1 MESIKLSI
9 LIPTYNFKSGI
20 NEILDCLE
28 SIEDD
33 YRKFIEIIISDDS
46 DHEIIKKNRNESLK
60 KSFKNYI
67 YKHNIEKSGAI
78 NNWNKLIT
86 KANGD
91 YIWLLHHDESWQK
104 EKNIIRYIF
113 EVINIQQPNIL
124 ILPITI
130 LKNIKIKN
138 FNMLITNKHIT
149 FKKIIRHYINHP
161 KFLLK
166 TNIIGPPSSLIY
178 KKNELLYYEK
188 LKYLV
193 DVEFYIRLFKFF
205 NYKKIFIGLDY
216 YDLLSSQNNSHS
228 ITKILRKEIRSI
240 KNKEKFLV
248 LGRYSYK
255 FNFYEN
261 IFSFYNFLILKIYSL
276 ITTKIKINKL

>member
-1 MESIKLSI
+1 MESVKLSI
-9 LIPTYNFKSGI
+9 LIPTYNFRSGI

-33 YRKFIEIIISDDS
+33 LRNFIEIIISDDS
-46 DHEIIKKNRNESLK
+46 DEEIIQKNRNESLK
-60 KSFKNYI
+60 KLFKNYI
-67 YKHNIEKSGAI
+67 YKRNIDNRGAI
-78 NNWNKLIT
+78 KNWNKLIA

-104 EKNIIRYIF
+104 EKNIIKYIF
-113 EVINIQQPNIL
+113 EVINIQKPNIL

-130 LKNIKIKN
+130 LKNIKFQK

-149 FKKIIRHYINHP
+149 SKKTIRHYINNP
-161 KFLLK
+161 KFLLRI
-166 TNIIGPPSSLIY
+166 NIIGPPSSLIY
-178 KKNELLYYEK
+178 KKNTLLYNEK

-205 NYKKIFIGLDY
+205 NYKNIFIGLDSY
-216 YDLLSSQNNSHS
+216 NLLSSQNNRYS
-228 ITKILRKEIRSI
+228 ITKNLRKEIRSI

-248 LGRYSYK
+248 LRRYSYK

-276 ITTKIKINKL
+276 FTTKIKINHE